1 MGKTDPIKR
10 ARELR
15 ENIIQK
21 DKLMVVDFSD
31 TLQGKDTSK
40 VIDTMPN
47 IETGE
52 YVFRAK
58 INVKGID
65 KMASKTY
72 GTEFFDVTKHTD
84 NEIEGFIR
92 KQEFDFPLWFKHQP
106 DFKMKNVLDYNPPF
120 ILQVA
125 GCNFHD
131 GSAEGGCSYCFVD
144 NKSNDGKPGQGKAFL
159 TGTQTIDSMLS
170 AREKIREA
178 YREAGQDLEIK
189 VLRTSG
195 GEPTIALDW
204 ILDTWREVGDR
215 GLDFVGQIDS
225 NLSTGLLVDEFE
237 RTGVYEPHTLEK
249 LAEYPIKILTAIKGV
264 DPENV
269 QENVQSYTS
278 LEVQEHSI
286 KKFLNAGFEIFPQM
300 YNPNPETLKPYLE
313 HMDGIIENFSGRIN
327 VGPLKAYGPTIARVG
342 EENIEAQKAE
352 WDSNYK
358 RGCEILNEHLQ
369 KNHGVGYKEVTR
381 SDVPLKILKP

>member
-15 ENIIQK
+15 ENLVQG

-47 IETGE
+47 VATGE

-65 KMASKTY
+65 KMASETY
-72 GTEFFDVTKHTD
+72 GKEFFDVTKHTD
-84 NEIEGFIR
+84 AEIEAFAR
-92 KQEFDFPLWFKHQP
+92 KQEFDFPLWYKHHP
-106 DFKMKNVLDYNPPF
+106 DFKMKNILDYNPPF
-120 ILQVA
+120 IFQVA

-144 NKSNDGKPGQGKAFL
+144 NKSNDGKQGPGKAFL
-159 TGTQTIDSMLS
+159 TGHETIESMLS
-170 AREKIREA
+170 AREKIKSA
-178 YREAGQDLEIK
+178 YLDAGQDMHIR
-189 VLRTSG
+189 VLRASG
-195 GEPTIALDW
+195 GEPTLALDW
-204 ILDTWREVGDR
+204 LLNTWREIGDR

-237 RTGVYEPHTLEK
+237 RTGIYEPHTLEK
-249 LAEYPIKILTAIKGV
+249 LAQYPIKVLTAIKGI
-264 DPENV
+264 DPNNLQDNV
-269 QENVQSYTS
+269 SSYTT

-286 KKFLNAGFEIFPQM
+286 KRFLEAGFDIFPQM
-300 YNPNPETLKPYLE
+300 YNPDPKTLRPYLE
-313 HMDGIIENFSGRIN
+313 HMDGIIENFSQKIH
-327 VGPLKAYGPTIARVG
+327 VGPLKAYGPTRVRVG
-342 EENIEAQKAE
+342 EDNVDEKIAE

-358 RGCEILNEHLQ
+358 NGCEILDQHLRQ
-369 KNHGVGYKEVTR
+369 RHGVGYKEVTR
-381 SDVPLKILKP
+381 ADIPLKILK